1 MQGNRDQMIT
11 EHGVTPELMFEPKKS
26 MSQGIILLGGPGFQ
40 PDPEQAMIRLK
51 RGLREMGLIIPDR
64 EAVPTWLIDQEDDD
78 AEENSLDPRSEARW
92 VEFWKTAGV
101 YGMVGR
107 SHRKR

>member
-11 EHGVTPELMFEPKKS
+11 EHGVTPKKMFKPKKS
-26 MSQGIILLGGPGFQ
+26 MRQGIILLGGPWFQ

-64 EAVPTWLIDQEDDD
+64 EAVPTRLIDQEDGD
-78 AEENSLDPRSEARW
+78 AEENSLDPKGDAGW
-92 VEFWKTAGV
+92 DPCWKTAGV